1 MSNVAIILGA
11 GNGTRMKSEKS
22 KLLLE
27 IGSKTVIE
35 RSVEAFLSVSDI
47 DEIIVVSRAQDIDI
61 YSELLTDER
70 ISFVIGGA
78 TRQQSV
84 KNAVETVDDAHLIVI
99 HDGARPLIKCEDIE
113 KTIRA
118 AEEFSAAAVGVYVK
132 DTIKIV
138 DKQGFVESTPDR
150 STLFA
155 VQTPQIFDFDL
166 YKSAMQKADE
176 QGLDFTD
183 DCQLVELCGGKVKMV
198 EGSYSNIKI
207 TTPDDIALAE
217 NLLKNEGLLYENR
230 SRV

>member
-47 DEIIVVSRAQDIDI
+47 DEIIVVARAQDIDI

-70 ISFVIGGA
+70 ISFVIGGS

-118 AEEFSAAAVGVYVK
+118 AEEFSAAAVGVFVK

-155 VQTPQIFDFDL
+155 VQTPQIFDFEL
-166 YKSAMQKADE
+166 YKKAMQKADE

-217 NLLKNEGLLYENR
+217 NLLKNEGLL
-230 SRV
+230 

>member
-47 DEIIVVSRAQDIDI
+47 DEIIVVARAQDIDI

-70 ISFVIGGA
+70 ISFVIGGS

-118 AEEFSAAAVGVYVK
+118 AEEFSAAAVGVFVK

-155 VQTPQIFDFDL
+155 VQTPQIFDFVL
-166 YKSAMQKADE
+166 YKNAMKKADE

-217 NLLKNEGLLYENR
+217 NLLKNEGLL
-230 SRV
+230 

>member
-1 MSNVAIILGA
+1 MSNVAVILGA

-47 DEIIVVSRAQDIDI
+47 DEIIVVARAQDIDI

-118 AEEFSAAAVGVYVK
+118 AEEFSAAAVGVFVK

-166 YKSAMQKADE
+166 YKNAMKKADE

-183 DCQLVELCGGKVKMV
+183 DCQLVELCGGKEKMV

-217 NLLKNEGLLYENR
+217 NLLKNEGLL
-230 SRV
+230 

>member
-35 RSVEAFLSVSDI
+35 RSVDAFLSVSDI
-47 DEIIVVSRAQDIDI
+47 DEIIVVARAQDIDI

-84 KNAVETVDDAHLIVI
+84 KNAVETVDDAHLIII

-217 NLLKNEGLLYENR
+217 NLLKNEGLL
-230 SRV
+230 

>member
-166 YKSAMQKADE
+166 YKNAMQKADE

-217 NLLKNEGLLYENR
+217 NLLKNEGLL
-230 SRV
+230 

>member
-47 DEIIVVSRAQDIDI
+47 DEIIVVARAQDIDI

-118 AEEFSAAAVGVYVK
+118 AEEFSAAAVGVFVK

-155 VQTPQIFDFDL
+155 VQTPQIFDFEL
-166 YKSAMQKADE
+166 YKNAMKKADE

-217 NLLKNEGLLYENR
+217 NLLKNEGLL
-230 SRV
+230 

>member
-47 DEIIVVSRAQDIDI
+47 DEIIVVARAQDIDI

-84 KNAVETVDDAHLIVI
+84 KNAVETVDDAHLIII

-118 AEEFSAAAVGVYVK
+118 AEEFSAAAVGVFVK

-138 DKQGFVESTPDR
+138 DKQGFVESTPER

-217 NLLKNEGLLYENR
+217 NLLKNEGLL
-230 SRV
+230 

>member
-11 GNGTRMKSEKS
+11 GNSTRMKSEKS

-27 IGSKTVIE
+27 IGSKTVIQ

-47 DEIIVVSRAQDIDI
+47 DEIIVVARQQEIEL
-61 YSELLTDER
+61 YSELLEDER

-84 KNAVETVDDAHLIVI
+84 KNAVETVDNAHLIVI
-99 HDGARPLIKCEDIE
+99 HDGARPLVKCEDIE

-132 DTIKIV
+132 DTIKVV
-138 DKQGFVESTPDR
+138 DSEGFVQSTPDR

-155 VQTPQIFDFDL
+155 VQTPQIFNFEL
-166 YKSAMQKADE
+166 YKSAMQRAEE

-183 DCQLVELCGGKVKMV
+183 DCQLIELCGGKVKMI

-217 NLLKNEGLLYENR
+217 NLLKNEGLL
-230 SRV
+230 

>member
-47 DEIIVVSRAQDIDI
+47 DEIVVVARAQDIDI

-84 KNAVETVDDAHLIVI
+84 KNAVETVDDAHLIII

-118 AEEFSAAAVGVYVK
+118 AEEFSAAAVGVFVK

-155 VQTPQIFDFDL
+155 VQTPQIFDFVL
-166 YKSAMQKADE
+166 YKNAMQKADE

-217 NLLKNEGLLYENR
+217 NLLKNEGLL
-230 SRV
+230 

>member
-47 DEIIVVSRAQDIDI
+47 DEIIVVARAQDIDI

-84 KNAVETVDDAHLIVI
+84 KNAVETVDDAHLIII

-118 AEEFSAAAVGVYVK
+118 AEEFSAAAVGVFVK

-138 DKQGFVESTPDR
+138 DKQGFVESTPER

-155 VQTPQIFDFDL
+155 VQTPQIFDFEL
-166 YKSAMQKADE
+166 YKNAMEKADE

-217 NLLKNEGLLYENR
+217 NLLKNEGLL
-230 SRV
+230 